1 MVEWTMMNIQW
12 FPGHMTRAKR
22 EMQAMLE
29 RVDMVIEIR
38 DARLPLA
45 SKNPMID
52 ELTQQ
57 KPRLIVLNKRD
68 MADPSATQAWIEY
81 LKNDGYVIALD
92 ALQDDVR
99 KVVVEAALHVMKP
112 KFDRWLARGIQ
123 PRRIKAMITGIP
135 NVGKSTLINQ
145 LARKK
150 MMVTADRP
158 GVTMALK
165 WANVHPKLDI
175 LDTPGILWPKFEDQE
190 VGIKLALSGAIKETV
205 LSLQELAY
213 IAHAFVTKH
222 YPLVLEKRYGFV
234 EDNTENFFK
243 QLQEKRKLQSIHQA
257 YEVYLRELKQGV
269 LGPMTFEYVKDLA

>member
-1 MVEWTMMNIQW
+1 MHIQW

-22 EMQAMLE
+22 EMQVMLE

-52 ELTQQ
+52 DLIQQ

-68 MADPSATQAWIEY
+68 MADPQATQAWIDY
-81 LKNDGYVIALD
+81 LKDEGHVIGLD

-99 KVVVEAALHVMKP
+99 KVVVDASLRVMKP

-123 PRRIKAMITGIP
+123 PRRVKAMITGIP

-150 MMVTADRP
+150 IMVTADRP

-175 LDTPGILWPKFEDQE
+175 LDTPGILWPKFEDQAIG
-190 VGIKLALSGAIKETV
+190 VKLALSGAIKETV

-213 IAHAFVTKH
+213 VGHSFVLEH
-222 YPLVLEKRYGFV
+222 YPKAFEKRYGFV
-234 EDNTENFFK
+234 ETDAQSFFEN
-243 QLQEKRKLQSIHQA
+243 LLDKRKLQNINQS
-257 YEVYLRELKQGV
+257 YDVFLRELKQGT
-269 LGPMTFEYVKDLA
+269 LGPMTFEYVEDLD